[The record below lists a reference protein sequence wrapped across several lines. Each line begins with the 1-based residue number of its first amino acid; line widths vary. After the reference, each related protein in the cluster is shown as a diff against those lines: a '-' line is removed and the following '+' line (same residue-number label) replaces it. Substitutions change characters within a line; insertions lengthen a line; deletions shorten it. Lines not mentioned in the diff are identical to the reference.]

1 MATEKL
7 TVWTKSKIPADAVA
21 NMAELMEDF
30 VIGGFQKTSLLDFPQ
45 KIACIVFT
53 PRCNF
58 QCGYCHNPELNG
70 KKEAVIDLPSFFS
83 FLESRKGKLDGVV
96 ITGGEPTLQKGLYQF
111 IFEIKNMG
119 FAVKLDTNGSN
130 PLLLKKLIDDK
141 LLDYVAMDIKAPF
154 QKYHDVIKTKI
165 PLENIKQS
173 IDILLENKVDYEFR
187 TTVVKEQLSFDDF
200 EKIGELIKGAKNY
213 YLQKFVPSKT
223 LDEKFMGYSTY
234 SNLEFETILGILQ
247 PYVETAKVRH

>member
-1 MATEKL
+1 
-7 TVWTKSKIPADAVA
+7 
-21 NMAELMEDF
+21 MEDF

-70 KKEAVIDLPSFFS
+70 KKEAVIELPSFFS

-111 IFEIKNMG
+111 IFEIKSMG
-119 FAVKLDTNGSN
+119 FAVKLDSNGSN
-130 PLLLKKLIDDK
+130 PEILKKLINDK
-141 LLDYVAMDIKAPF
+141 LIDYVAMDIKAPF
-154 QKYHDVIKTKI
+154 DKYHDVIKTKI
-165 PLENIKQS
+165 PLENIKES
-173 IDILLENKVDYEFR
+173 IDFLLKGNVDYEFR

-200 EKIGELIKGAKNY
+200 EKIGELIKGANKY
-213 YLQKFVPSKT
+213 FLQKFVPSKT
-223 LDEKFMGYSTY
+223 LDKDFMACSTY
-234 SNLEFETILGILQ
+234 SNLEFETIKGLLM
-247 PYVETAKVRH
+247 PYVKEVGLR